1 MEVADDVTAGLRALD
16 LLAERLENLAVLKIQ
31 EVQLL
36 LQGSDPLLV
45 LLLLLEQSV
54 HTHLKAATVMEHT
67 RARLQTR
74 TLGSMHTNAH
84 VWKQVGVHASRSVHS
99 LAYLAGGAGQGDPR
113 LQLPQNL
120 LLQQVELVSTGPAP
134 RGAAPGGP
142 APTGSTSV
150 GHALLPVDQVVVD
163 ADQGFIVSLA
173 NKQEKMSR
181 AGAAGQAGDPWLGS
195 GDPCYLR
202 ATVQLL
208 QFGLNVVDGFL
219 DFRLGSICR
228 LPPSSSSCGST
239 SAGLQGGLKVLKVL
253 GQDLDLLLQMSYLVL
268 LVLAYTQKV

>member
-134 RGAAPGGP
+134 
-142 APTGSTSV
+142 TGSTSV

-208 QFGLNVVDGFL
+208 QFGLNVLDGFL